1 MTFDTIVIIH
11 GGELA
16 TDVAQQVAAKKPARL
31 ASSSLQVSV
40 QNASERPKTLLDFG
54 PNALLCFVIQT
65 IENAAPTEDVSR
77 CSSLPV
83 WIIDSRDQYYYLDG
97 HGNHLL
103 SIVLELCILC
113 TIIHL
118 FNLLMQCIYLLI

>member
-1 MTFDTIVIIH
+1 MTFDTVVIIH

-40 QNASERPKTLLDFG
+40 RNASERPKTLLDFG
-54 PNALLCFVIQT
+54 PNTLLCFLIQT

-77 CSSLPV
+77 CSSSLY
-83 WIIDSRDQYYYLDG
+83 S
-97 HGNHLL
+97 
-103 SIVLELCILC
+103 
-113 TIIHL
+113 
-118 FNLLMQCIYLLI
+118 F